1 MTTVTDTRQ
10 PEMGLDFDKV
20 WAVVQEIAKQIKET
34 NKETDRKFQE
44 TAQKMREASEET
56 DRKLQETAQKMRE
69 ASEETD
75 RKLQETARLMQKLT
89 KETNKQIGDLGGRF
103 GELAEHLVA
112 PGIVKKFNALGYGFT
127 RCSPSASFEDASL
140 DLALEIDLFLENG
153 DCAMSVEVKANLKTG
168 DVKDHMNRMEKLR
181 RYASAHKDSRKFYG
195 AVAGAV
201 ISKEVREF
209 ALKTGFYVVAQ
220 SGDTMTI
227 NVPEGF
233 KPKAW

>member
-1 MTTVTDTRQ
+1 MTTVTGTRQ

-20 WAVVQEIAKQIKET
+20 WAVVQEIAKQIKES
-34 NKETDRKFQE
+34 NEETDRKFQE
-44 TAQKMREASEET
+44 TTQKIQETAQKMRESNEET
-56 DRKLQETAQKMRE
+56 DRKLQETAKQIK
-69 ASEETD
+69 ETND
-75 RKLQETARLMQKLT
+75 ETARLMQKLT

-103 GELAEHLVA
+103 GELAEHLVS

-127 RCSPSASFEDASL
+127 RCSPNASFEDTSL
-140 DLALEIDLFLENG
+140 NLALEIDLFLENG

-168 DVKDHMNRMEKLR
+168 DVKDHKNRMEKLR
-181 RYASAHKDSRKFYG
+181 RYAIAHKDSRKFYG

-209 ALKTGFYVVAQ
+209 ALKNGFYVVAQ
-220 SGDTMTI
+220 SGDTMTVD
-227 NVPEGF
+227 VPEGF